1 MTAEEVLNTCKS
13 CGNEFEGLYCNRCGE
28 KVLAAEDRS
37 FKTWLTNFNI
47 TNAVLDNKF
56 IKTLFLIIRKPG
68 FFSKE
73 YAEGRRVNYMRPMQ
87 LFFILNVI
95 YFLFPL
101 VQLFNTSLNTQMH
114 LRSHSHLVR
123 SMVNEKIAEEGYSYQ
138 GYSLMYNEKSTSL
151 AKLLVILFVLCAAA
165 PLAIIFAKRSRYFSD
180 HLTVSLELA
189 IFNLAMNT
197 LFLSLLLIIINKLIH
212 WTHTGWERYLDDT
225 TLTIIFVMTNAYFMF
240 SAGRTFYNERGFR
253 LIIKVVLGLLGLFI
267 ALEAYR
273 IILFLVTFWLL

>member
-1 MTAEEVLNTCKS
+1 MIEQDILHTCKS
-13 CGNEFEGLYCNRCGE
+13 CGHEFRGNYCNVCGE
-28 KVLAAEDRS
+28 KVLVAEDRS

-47 TNAVLDNKF
+47 TSAVVENKF

-73 YAEGRRVNYMRPMQ
+73 YSTGKRVNYMRPMQ
-87 LFFILNVI
+87 LFFVLNVI

-114 LRSHSHLVR
+114 LRTHSPIVR
-123 SMVNEKIAEEGYSYQ
+123 SMVNDKLAEEGYSYQ

-151 AKLLVILFVLCAAA
+151 AKLLVILFVLCAAG

-197 LFLSLLLIIINKLIH
+197 LFLSLLLIIINNVIH
-212 WTHTGWERYLDDT
+212 WSHTGWEKYLDDT
-225 TLTIIFVMTNAYFMF
+225 TLTLIFVLTNAYFMF
-240 SAGRTFYNERGFR
+240 SAGKTFYNERGFL
-253 LIIKVVLGLLGLFI
+253 LIIKVMLGLLGLFV
-267 ALEAYR
+267 ALELYR